1 MKLKEL
7 VVVVLIGVA
16 LIGILFIGANRTERI
31 ENGDMVLVNQN
42 EMDR

>member
-16 LIGILFIGANRTERI
+16 FTGLLFVAANRTERI

-42 EMDR
+42 AR